1 LRDWSARFLLVDP
14 AASDDPARSIP
25 RIAPEKVRYIKLGE
39 RGRYEA
45 ECETSSTVRIGYG
58 TAGIER
64 FALCAAGDWAG
75 VRESFI
81 TEGKAKGTAKGI
93 ARQLRDFFED
103 SGSTL
108 WITFIGERLCW
119 GFTDGSTPDR
129 NSPIGG
135 VIRPILGGWC
145 DHDLVGE
152 PLVKDRLSGALTK
165 VVGYRGT
172 VCETKVPDYVVRRI
186 NGDKAPEI
194 ERAIAARADL
204 QRSILPLIRQL
215 GPKDFELLV
224 ELIFSSS
231 GWRRLSPVGGTQ
243 KTKDFSIQLPSTG
256 EHAFV
261 QVKSKTTNAEL
272 ATYAAELD
280 ERGPFDRMFFVYHSG
295 AADLSIDDD
304 RVVVI
309 GPEKLAKMV
318 LDAGLDGWIIDK
330 VS

>member
-1 LRDWSARFLLVDP
+1 LLVDP
-14 AASDDPARSIP
+14 TLVVDPTVSDDLAGSVP

-45 ECETSSTVRIGYG
+45 ECERNSIIRIGYG
-58 TAGIER
+58 SGGDVR
-64 FALCAAGDWAG
+64 FALCVVGDWAG
-75 VRESFI
+75 VRESFVA
-81 TEGKAKGTAKGI
+81 EGKAKGTAKGI

-129 NSPIGG
+129 TSPMGG
-135 VIRPILGGWC
+135 VIRPILGGWR
-145 DHDLVGE
+145 DRDRVGE
-152 PLVKDRLSGALTK
+152 RLVKDGLSGALTK

-172 VCETKVPDYVVRRI
+172 VCETKVPGYVVRRI
-186 NGDKAPEI
+186 NGDKSLEI
-194 ERAIAARADL
+194 ERAIAARAEL
-204 QRSILPLIRQL
+204 QESILPLVRQL

-224 ELIFSSS
+224 ELIFSTS

-243 KTKDFSIQLPSTG
+243 KLKDFSIQLPSTG
-256 EHAFV
+256 ERAFV
-261 QVKSKTTNAEL
+261 QVKSKTTGAEL

-280 ERGPFDRMFFVYHSG
+280 ERDFDRMFFVYHSG
-295 AADLSIDDD
+295 TADLSINDD

-330 VS
+330 VL